1 MQDPLEQY
9 GRVQS
14 LKANQLA
21 LQEGQRKVQTQDAFR
36 NALASG
42 ADLNDPA
49 VVNKL
54 MSIDPTAA
62 MTLQKQQGE
71 LRKTNLQTSELGHKV
86 LMQKLAVLATNPSDE
101 AVVASLRESVAQG
114 LISPEAADSQL
125 QRVMRMPLEE
135 RSRFFTNTAIDAN
148 TRFQGDITKRGQ
160 NITMRGQDMTD
171 ARARQPKYV
180 EGIGMVHPDGSV
192 TPVVGAGGKA
202 INAGQVAAETER
214 GKLLAKQQAAAP
226 AAIETA
232 KAAVRKIDEMIGSVD
247 GKIKQH
253 PGFGTVGLN
262 FFGRHIPGT
271 PSSDFKIRH
280 EEVTGQAFMQAY
292 QILKG
297 SGQITEI
304 EGEKATAAIT
314 RMNLSQSEPEYKRA
328 AREFQDVLRAAVRRA
343 EQTLGQNTV
352 RPSGGATVDFNS
364 LK

>member
-1 MQDPLEQY
+1 MAIDPSIPLQAKTYQLQVPNQLEQY

-14 LKANQLA
+14 IKADQLA
-21 LQEGQRKVQTQDAFR
+21 LQEGQRKVQTQNAFR

-54 MSIDPTAA
+54 MAIDPTAA

-71 LRKTNLQTSELGHKV
+71 LKKTNFQTSELGHKV
-86 LMQKLAVLATNPSDE
+86 LMQKLGVLAANPSDE
-101 AVVASLRESVAQG
+101 AVGASLRKSVDLG
-114 LISPEAADSQL
+114 LISREAAKSQL
-125 QRVMRMPLEE
+125 QHVMRMSLEE

-148 TRFQGDITKRGQ
+148 TRYKGGIANLDRNSRERIAAANRAVTVQGQ
-160 NITMRGQDMTD
+160 NM
-171 ARARQPKYV
+171 
-180 EGIGMVHPDGSV
+180 
-192 TPVVGAGGKA
+192 
-202 INAGQVAAETER
+202 AGQVAAETER

-226 AAIETA
+226 AAIATA
-232 KAAVRKIDEMIGSVD
+232 IEAIRKIDEMIGSVD

-292 QILKG
+292 TTLKG
-297 SGQITEI
+297 SGQITEK

-314 RMNLSQSEPEYKRA
+314 RMNLSQSEAEYKRA
-328 AREFQDVLRAAVRRA
+328 AREFQAVLRAGIRRA
-343 EQTLGQNTV
+343 EQTLGQNTA